1 MSEKIKVKTRR
12 KIAKMK
18 QILLV
23 MKHRKSYLT
32 KLLCRKTGA
41 RSGTVCIDYDNQ
53 STRSVRNAVTLLS
66 DYTKFC

>member
-1 MSEKIKVKTRR
+1 
-12 KIAKMK
+12 MK